1 MTRIYWPADKGGS
14 TVAFRMIGRI
24 RGVPVGWIVV
34 AGGGLMAQ
42 VLMMVSGIFMAR
54 MLGVEGRGQVVLI
67 TSLAAMASQLT
78 IGGSLANAVT
88 RTLAAHQVRARDG
101 LRRLVPT
108 WLVVGIAAGMIAGGY
123 FFFLHRENET
133 AVTAFLAV
141 TVLISAV
148 NAMSFRIIIAALLGE
163 SAPPAKVAMVV
174 LFPLTMTTVL
184 VAVGYAVDRS
194 WSVVAVMI
202 LVLASQSFSLVLS
215 LALFAAPTRNPDH
228 ALPGDEFYRVAR
240 RQYFG
245 NLGPVDGLALDRTM
259 VGSLLGNAPLGL
271 YSAAG
276 ALAMLAPAMGAGL
289 AQVLLPLATAR
300 QGEVE
305 EERALIRRSLL
316 VGGTILAL
324 LVLGIEVIAAPVIHF
339 AFGQPFMPAVEPARW
354 LIPATGLLGYRRIL
368 VAVLQARDRAGRAS
382 LVELG
387 LCPVMVAGIV
397 VAAHNGNLTHVAI
410 TMFVVGLLACA
421 ALGVLVWRSGRS
433 ANLGP
438 HEPLSTGPLSA
449 PNGLPG

>member
-1 MTRIYWPADKGGS
+1 M
-14 TVAFRMIGRI
+14 
-24 RGVPVGWIVV
+24 VV
-34 AGGGLMAQ
+34 AGGGLIAQ
-42 VLMMVSGIFMAR
+42 VLMTVSGIFMAR

-88 RTLAAHQVRARDG
+88 RTLASHQVRARDG

-108 WLVVGIAAGMIAGGY
+108 WLVVGTSAGMIAGGY
-123 FFFLHRENET
+123 FFFLHRAEPT
-133 AVTAFLAV
+133 AVTTFLAL

-148 NAMSFRIIIAALLGE
+148 NAMTFRIIIAALLGE
-163 SAPPAKVAMVV
+163 SAKPAKVAFVL

-194 WSVVAVMI
+194 WSAVGVMI
-202 LVLASQSFSLVLS
+202 LVLASQSLSLVIS
-215 LALFAAPTRNPDH
+215 LTLFARPTRDPAH
-228 ALPGDEFYRVAR
+228 VLQGTEFYQVAR

-259 VGSLLGNAPLGL
+259 IGSLLGNAALGI

-300 QGEVE
+300 QGHVE
-305 EERALIRRSLL
+305 DERALIRRSLL
-316 VGGTILAL
+316 VGGGILAA
-324 LVLGIEVIAAPVIHF
+324 LVLGIELIAAPVIHA
-339 AFGQPFMPAVEPARW
+339 AFGPAFMPAVEPARW
-354 LIPATGLLGYRRIL
+354 LIPATGLLGFRRIL

-382 LVELG
+382 VVELA
-387 LCPVMVAGIV
+387 LCVVMVAGIV
-397 VAAHNGNLTHVAI
+397 VAAQTGNITHVAI
-410 TMFVVGLLACA
+410 TMLVVGVVACA

-433 ANLGP
+433 AP
-438 HEPLSTGPLSA
+438 VSA
-449 PNGLPG
+449 SAHPSLEADAAGTPNGLPG